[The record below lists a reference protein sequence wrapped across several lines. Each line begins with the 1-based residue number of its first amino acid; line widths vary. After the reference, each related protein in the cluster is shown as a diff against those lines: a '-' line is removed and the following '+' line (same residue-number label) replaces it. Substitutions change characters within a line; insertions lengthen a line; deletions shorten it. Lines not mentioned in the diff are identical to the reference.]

1 MADPMKPSIV
11 LFAAYL
17 LIASKAYGEVSREGY
32 CFRAWEEGV
41 SSFEMRTYYDNTV
54 KWSGGFVKYENSS
67 ALRTVVLA
75 SSDEELH
82 DKGRPIQLV
91 TTWLEINGDRVSGT
105 YEMFSQGA
113 MVYSMVYVEKRSGA
127 KKTFLFDPSARSTPE
142 AGCNWK

>member
-1 MADPMKPSIV
+1 MKPSIV

-17 LIASKAYGEVSREGY
+17 LMTSRAYGEVSWEGY

-54 KWSGGFVKYENSS
+54 KWSGGSVKYENSA

-75 SSDEELH
+75 TSAEALQ
-82 DKGRPIQLV
+82 DKDRPIQLV

-105 YEMFSQGA
+105 YEMLSQGA
-113 MVYSMVYVEKRSGA
+113 MVYSMVYVEKSSGA

-142 AGCNWK
+142 VGCNWK